1 MGIFAA
7 SGFWLIRHEVHL
19 IHVGIGDSH
28 NRFECN
34 DASRTFLHRSGAN
47 DEDGAS
53 GKLGLS
59 MFDVEG
65 GAKAVNDK
73 SDQDQSRAGIDEY
86 IVVCSHKHKFFVL
99 NKRPVSFE
107 FFDIFDRKAVG
118 TLKQCYP
125 KWYQS
130 LRVMKHGNTYFAAKR
145 FHNCTGRGKQQS
157 FERNPRYGQTAL
169 FVSWPKHYKTNS
181 YAVIPRSEN
190 NQLRY
195 FGHCMTPVSS

>member
-59 MFDVEG
+59 MFDVKG

-73 SDQDQSRAGIDEY
+73 SDQDKSRAGIDEY

-99 NKRPVSFE
+99 NKRPLSFE
-107 FFDIFDRKAVG
+107 FFDIFDRESSWYIEAVLSQMVPIV
-118 TLKQCYP
+118 TCNEAWQY
-125 KWYQS
+125 
-130 LRVMKHGNTYFAAKR
+130 
-145 FHNCTGRGKQQS
+145 
-157 FERNPRYGQTAL
+157 L
-169 FVSWPKHYKTNS
+169 FCRETIS
-181 YAVIPRSEN
+181 
-190 NQLRY
+190 
-195 FGHCMTPVSS
+195 